1 MRGEL
6 MESRATCGWRWFLSL
21 LLLGA
26 CPPRDRAAARRI
38 PERRPFPEEV
48 PPLKDLVDEGACVM
62 SKEGRKVSY
71 LVEDSVF
78 REPTRTRVAARDS
91 GRS

>member
-1 MRGEL
+1 
-6 MESRATCGWRWFLSL
+6 
-21 LLLGA
+21 
-26 CPPRDRAAARRI
+26 
-38 PERRPFPEEV
+38 
-48 PPLKDLVDEGACVM
+48 M

-78 REPTRTRVAARDS
+78 REPTHTRVAARDS